1 MAEEV
6 TTVKWIMLAIMLL
19 GWTTIS
25 LARCDADIVRTWQM
39 ERDAAAFKLMSR
51 WVHGTAVQ
59 DLHPDILTLTRFE
72 VFLATCTP
80 LASQAGG
87 YLAHLPSGDI
97 DRLPGALFVQY
108 ARRHGVHLDP
118 AWHFAGQRFLMLA
131 PLGR

>member
-1 MAEEV
+1 M
-6 TTVKWIMLAIMLL
+6 KWIMLAIMLL

-25 LARCDADIVRTWQM
+25 LAQCDPDIVRTWQM

-80 LASQAGG
+80 PTAQADG
-87 YLAHLPSGDI
+87 YLAHLPSGDV
-97 DRLPGALFVQY
+97 DRLPSALFVHY

-118 AWHFAGQRFLMLA
+118 TWHFAGQRFLMLA
-131 PLGR
+131 PMGR